1 MHLVPR
7 HRRRDRAG
15 GGGAAGRPARDD
27 ERRAQR
33 AERARA
39 GDRHPNGGRRGARV
53 HAHRD
58 RPRGP
63 RARPRGRHR
72 PADLLDGGA
81 ATRPRCRGSDAL
93 DIDASE
99 GQRRPYK
106 HRGDAAWLETS
117 PGEALADRIE
127 VSTAWMNERSDK
139 ERWEAFAALG
149 PPSGGR
155 PSPRPVALML
165 KPRLA
170 YSTVKNHDFEATVAR
185 LTPDFGRA
193 DPAARRPDCGSA
205 CPRSGRWRS
214 PPRCSARSGPS
225 GRRSSRAPGPSRGGR
240 SRLRGDRAVGGR
252 GGAAACRRGDAARV
266 RGLRHA
272 AARRRARRA
281 RRAQGAGRRNAGK
294 KKAAKAADEPH
305 GAEVTEARGTAET
318 ATAAA

>member
-1 MHLVPR
+1 M
-7 HRRRDRAG
+7 
-15 GGGAAGRPARDD
+15 
-27 ERRAQR
+27 
-33 AERARA
+33 
-39 GDRHPNGGRRGARV
+39 

-81 ATRPRCRGSDAL
+81 ATRPRCRGSEAL

-99 GQRRPYK
+99 GQRQPYK

-127 VSTAWMNERSDK
+127 VSTAWMNERTDK
-139 ERWEAFAALG
+139 ERWEAFAELG

-185 LTPDFGRA
+185 LTPDFAGLIRPRADQTVEARAQGADAGGRRRGVRQGVGRA
-193 DPAARRPDCGSA
+193 AGEAQGPPAPAEAVEAAFAGTEPSVDEEGRQRAAEGTLPGFVAFDTRR
-205 CPRSGRWRS
+205 
-214 PPRCSARSGPS
+214 
-225 GRRSSRAPGPSRGGR
+225 
-240 SRLRGDRAVGGR
+240 LGDEPGGR
-252 GGAAACRRGDAARV
+252 GGRK
-266 RGLRHA
+266 
-272 AARRRARRA
+272 
-281 RRAQGAGRRNAGK
+281 GAGRRNAGK